1 MIEDCLKVTSYFG
14 ERERIDGALFSDVL
28 LGVFEQ
34 SAVTTSILLRASGGF
49 GLRHHLRGDQTL
61 TMSEDPSVVAIAVDT
76 HDRIAPML
84 PRLAGMQQTG
94 MLTVER
100 ARLVTRCVP
109 ESAPV
114 PDQLSEATKLTIYLG
129 RHERILGRRA
139 HLAVCDLLKLR
150 GVAGATVL
158 VGVDG
163 TTRGERERARFLARN
178 HDVPTMVMAVGA
190 GARIAEVLPELVSQP
205 GASDDQCRT
214 GPRVQ
219 A

>member
-61 TMSEDPSVVAIAVDT
+61 TMSEDPSVAAIAIDT

-100 ARLVTRCVP
+100 ARLVLDALRNRSRSRP
-109 ESAPV
+109 AERSHEADHLPRPARADLRAPR
-114 PDQLSEATKLTIYLG
+114 P
-129 RHERILGRRA
+129 
-139 HLAVCDLLKLR
+139 
-150 GVAGATVL
+150 
-158 VGVDG
+158 
-163 TTRGERERARFLARN
+163 
-178 HDVPTMVMAVGA
+178 P
-190 GARIAEVLPELVSQP
+190 
-205 GASDDQCRT
+205 CRL
-214 GPRVQ
+214 
-219 A
+219 